1 MPRPTAAS
9 IHRTLGATLDFHHGL
24 LVKIFLTGATGYLG
38 SAVLSAL
45 VRDGHTVT
53 ALVRSAQKA
62 ADVAAAGGLPVEG
75 DLGAPATYRDAAVG
89 HDGYIHAAVEASDRK
104 VDLDR
109 SAIETLAELAAQAP
123 RRVLIYTSGVWV
135 LGDTAAPADE
145 AAPLRPTAL
154 VTWRPIHEADVLA
167 SAERGV
173 RAIVVRPGI
182 VFGGRRG
189 IVGDLFRDAVQGRV
203 RLVGD
208 GQNHWPL
215 VYDRDLG
222 ALYALL
228 VSRGE
233 AAGIIH
239 VNDEGDERAAD
250 VAAAI
255 TAVVPGEPAVEL
267 QPLADARA
275 ELGDYASALALDQVV
290 RSPRARAL
298 GWTPTMQTV
307 GRHTA
312 TLYAEWKQTRAI

>member
-1 MPRPTAAS
+1 M
-9 IHRTLGATLDFHHGL
+9 
-24 LVKIFLTGATGYLG
+24 KIFLTGATGYLG

-75 DLGAPATYRDAAVG
+75 DLGTPATYRDSAVG

-123 RRVLIYTSGVWV
+123 SRVLIYTSGVWV

-145 AAPLRPTAL
+145 TAPLRPTAL
-154 VTWRPIHEADVLA
+154 ATWRPIHEADVLA
-167 SAERGV
+167 TAGRGV

-189 IVGDLFRDAVQGRV
+189 IVGDLFRDAAQGRV
-203 RLVGD
+203 RLIGD

-228 VSRGE
+228 VSSGE

-239 VNDEGDERAAD
+239 VNDEGDERVAD

-255 TAVVPGEPAVEL
+255 AAVVPGEPAVER
-267 QPLADARA
+267 QPLADAQA
-275 ELGDYASALALDQVV
+275 ALGDYASALALDQVV

-307 GRHTA
+307 GRHA
-312 TLYAEWKQTRAI
+312 AALYVEWKQA